1 MGRAPVPLWTVRA
14 LHAAAVAAPGPT
26 RGEQRRPERSWL
38 ERAGRD
44 ETTATTA
51 RTSMHPPLVVDR
63 HPQCEGVIL
72 ELRACHAAHP
82 AGKFWGACNDA
93 KAQLDAC
100 FRAEKRGKQRQGL
113 AKAKAERERLQARI
127 ARTKAA
133 QKGG

>member
-1 MGRAPVPLWTVRA
+1 MRR
-14 LHAAAVAAPGPT
+14 
-26 RGEQRRPERSWL
+26 RGCTTTCRS
-38 ERAGRD
+38 
-44 ETTATTA
+44 
-51 RTSMHPPLVVDR
+51 S
-63 HPQCEGVIL
+63 
-72 ELRACHAAHP
+72 HAAHP

-100 FRAEKRGKQRQGL
+100 FRAEKRWKQRQGL

>member
-1 MGRAPVPLWTVRA
+1 
-14 LHAAAVAAPGPT
+14 
-26 RGEQRRPERSWL
+26 
-38 ERAGRD
+38 
-44 ETTATTA
+44 
-51 RTSMHPPLVVDR
+51 MHPPLVVDR

-93 KAQLDAC
+93 KARLDAC
-100 FRAEKRGKQRQGL
+100 FRAEKRWKQRQGL